1 MSQLR
6 HHTWIDK
13 ICIGFDQALKALTHD
28 IQATGAAYPAE
39 GMGGEPLSASEAKQS
54 AGLMRVNHT
63 GEVCAQALYHG
74 QTLITRNPALKA
86 QLENAALEEGDHLV
100 WCKRRLDELESHTS
114 YLNPLWYVGSFCIGA
129 VAGVVGDDWSLGFV
143 VETEK
148 QVIKHLEDHLK
159 KLPAADIESAA
170 ILKQMEQDEAAHRDE
185 AKAVGARALPS
196 PVKVVMRMMSKVMVN
211 TAYYI

>member
-28 IQATGAAYPAE
+28 IQATGAAYPAD
-39 GMGGEPLSASEAKQS
+39 GLDQPAMSPAEAKQS

-74 QTLITRNPALKA
+74 QALVTANPALKA
-86 QLENAALEEGDHLV
+86 QLGTAALEEGDHLV
-100 WCKRRLDELESHTS
+100 WCKRRLDELQSHTS
-114 YLNPLWYVGSFCIGA
+114 YLNPLWYAGSFCIGA
-129 VAGVVGDDWSLGFV
+129 VAGLIGDDWSLGFV

-148 QVIKHLEDHLK
+148 QVIQHLEDHLK
-159 KLPAADIESAA
+159 RLPVVDLESAA
-170 ILKQMEQDEAAHRDE
+170 ILKRMEQDEAHHRDE
-185 AKAVGARALPS
+185 AKAAGARALPP
-196 PVKVVMRMMSKVMVN
+196 PVKGVMRLMSKVMVN
-211 TAYYI
+211 TAYYV